1 MGSGNDQIYFE
12 IILVWVLV
20 SPDLFRDKP
29 SGDPGVG
36 PVCLLFADGKVTI

>member
-12 IILVWVLV
+12 TSLVWVLV

-29 SGDPGVG
+29 SEGPSVG